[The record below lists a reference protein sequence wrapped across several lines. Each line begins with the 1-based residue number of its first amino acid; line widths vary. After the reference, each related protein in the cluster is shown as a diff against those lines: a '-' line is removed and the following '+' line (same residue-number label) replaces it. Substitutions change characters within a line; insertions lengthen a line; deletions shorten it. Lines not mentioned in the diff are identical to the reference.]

1 MVGNVVAGAVIL
13 DPARPISGLR
23 DSKKL
28 SGKKREELFL
38 EITEK
43 ALAFG
48 IGECTP
54 GEIDSLNILWA
65 SMLAMERAVQA
76 LRIKPDYVLVDGN
89 RIPRNLGIPA
99 GAVVKGDAL
108 VPEISAASILAKV
121 TRDRELLELDARYPQ
136 YGFARHKGYPTSE
149 HLARIRELGVLSCY
163 RKSYRPVKEILLETD
178 GPFVKPECPDLTE
191 KQLKKARNTS
201 LILPKVAQR
210 IAELKGITVE
220 EVMRVTS
227 ENALNL
233 FGIQ

>member
-1 MVGNVVAGAVIL
+1 MSQNNSANSLFRYPDIPGVTIFAGTDEAGRGPLVGNVVAGAVIL
-13 DPARPISGLR
+13 DPARPIPGLR
-23 DSKKL
+23 DSKQL
-28 SGKKREELFL
+28 SEKKREELFL

-65 SMLAMERAVQA
+65 SMLAMERAIRA
-76 LRIKPDYVLVDGN
+76 LKVEPHYVLVDGN

-121 TRDRELLELDARYPQ
+121 TRDRELRELDARYPQ
-136 YGFARHKGYPTSE
+136 YGFARHKGYPTAE

-163 RKSYRPVKEILLETD
+163 RKSYRPVREILLETD
-178 GPFVKPECPDLTE
+178 GRFADDVLLCGKNTE
-191 KQLKKARNTS
+191 
-201 LILPKVAQR
+201 
-210 IAELKGITVE
+210 
-220 EVMRVTS
+220 
-227 ENALNL
+227 L
-233 FGIQ
+233 F

>member
-1 MVGNVVAGAVIL
+1 MSQNNSANSLFRYPDIPGVTIFAGTDEAGRGPLVGNVVAGAVIL
-13 DPARPISGLR
+13 DPARPIPGLR

-28 SGKKREELFL
+28 SEKKREELFL
-38 EITEK
+38 EITKK

-65 SMLAMERAVQA
+65 SMLAMERAIRA
-76 LRIKPDYVLVDGN
+76 LNVEPHYVLVDGN

-121 TRDRELLELDARYPQ
+121 TRDRELRELDVRYPQ
-136 YGFARHKGYPTSE
+136 YGFARHKGYPTAE

-163 RKSYRPVKEILLETD
+163 RKSYRPVREILLETD
-178 GPFVKPECPDLTE
+178 GRFADDVLLCGKNTE
-191 KQLKKARNTS
+191 
-201 LILPKVAQR
+201 
-210 IAELKGITVE
+210 
-220 EVMRVTS
+220 
-227 ENALNL
+227 L
-233 FGIQ
+233 F

>member
-1 MVGNVVAGAVIL
+1 MFQNNSANSLFRYPDIPGVTIFAGTDEAGRGPLVGNVVAGAVIL
-13 DPARPISGLR
+13 DPARPIPGLR

-28 SGKKREELFL
+28 SEKKREELFL

-65 SMLAMERAVQA
+65 SMLAMERAIRA
-76 LRIKPDYVLVDGN
+76 LKVEPHYVLVDGN

-121 TRDRELLELDARYPQ
+121 TRDRELRELDVRYPQ
-136 YGFARHKGYPTSE
+136 YGFARHKGYPTAE

-163 RKSYRPVKEILLETD
+163 RKSYRPVREILLETD
-178 GPFVKPECPDLTE
+178 GRFADDVLLCGKNTE
-191 KQLKKARNTS
+191 
-201 LILPKVAQR
+201 
-210 IAELKGITVE
+210 
-220 EVMRVTS
+220 
-227 ENALNL
+227 L
-233 FGIQ
+233 F